1 LNPFDTSG
9 VNCDFGAVTLKRKWI
24 LRTMLGVGV
33 LLVALVLVAVFFPQ
47 DFLCVDSGPVKAD
60 VIIVLGGG
68 AGDRPQYAA
77 ELFKTHAATRIIV
90 SGAGD
95 DEIDRMI
102 LLSAGVPQ
110 NAIEK
115 ESHSRTTS
123 ENARFTLQL
132 LRKENIHSAIIVTSW
147 YHSRRAL
154 NCFEHY
160 GPDIQFYSRPS
171 PYNQTV
177 GRWTPIEIR
186 RIYLEYPKTVWYWIH
201 YGVYPF

>member
-1 LNPFDTSG
+1 MFS
-9 VNCDFGAVTLKRKWI
+9 AVSRKRKWI
-24 LRTMLGVGV
+24 LRIVLAAGV
-33 LLVALVLVAVFFPQ
+33 LLLALAMAAIFFP
-47 DFLCVDSGPVKAD
+47 DYLLSVDSGPVKAD

-68 AGDRPQYAA
+68 AGDRPEYAA
-77 ELFKTHAATRIIV
+77 QLFKDHVAPRIIV

-95 DEIDRMI
+95 DEIDKQI
-102 LLSAGVPQ
+102 LMSTGVPGKV
-110 NAIEK
+110 IEK
-115 ESHSRTTS
+115 ESNSRTTS

-132 LRKENIHSAIIVTSW
+132 MRKENVQSAIIVTSW

-160 GPDIQFYSRPS
+160 GPDIKFYSRPT

-186 RIYLEYPKTVWYWIH
+186 RIYLEYPKTVWYWVH
-201 YGVYPF
+201 YGVSPF